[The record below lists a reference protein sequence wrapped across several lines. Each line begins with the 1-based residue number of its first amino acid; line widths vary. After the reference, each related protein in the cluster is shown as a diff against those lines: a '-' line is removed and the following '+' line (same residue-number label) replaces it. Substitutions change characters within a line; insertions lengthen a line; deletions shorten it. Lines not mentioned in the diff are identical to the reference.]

1 MDKKLKKKF
10 TAFPTSLYDK
20 EWVEKAADE
29 GLEEFIET
37 WNETQS
43 VRLSKDENKSAY
55 HMIAFLYYSAFE
67 SALQTFFQQVLEDS
81 ITDISLCM
89 TEMCKV
95 VAEIKERSNDEK
107 RD

>member
-20 EWVEKAADE
+20 KWVEKAADK

-67 SALQTFFQQVLEDS
+67 SALQTFFQQVLEDGMTDITLCMDELHKLHAE
-81 ITDISLCM
+81 ITDKDSR
-89 TEMCKV
+89 K
-95 VAEIKERSNDEK
+95 
-107 RD
+107 